1 MKILITESRMYDAF
15 VKYINHRTNLI
26 YVPEHRE
33 FRNWKSHGEVY
44 GWKNG
49 KSFIF
54 SSYDMEDELE
64 DIFGKNSNDLML
76 RYLQDNFPEAGIED
90 ISE

>member
-1 MKILITESRMYDAF
+1 MYDAF

-26 YVPEHRE
+26 YDPEHRE
-33 FRNWKSHGEVY
+33 FQNLKSYGDVF
-44 GWKNG
+44 GWKN
-49 KSFIF
+49 KSSFIF
-54 SSYDMEDELE
+54 ASYDMEDELE
-64 DIFGKNSNDLML
+64 DFFGTNSNDLML

>member
-26 YVPEHRE
+26 YDPEHKE
-33 FRNWKSHGEVY
+33 FQNLKSHGDVF

-54 SSYDMEDELE
+54 TSYDTEDELE
-64 DIFGKNSNDLML
+64 SIFGESSNDLML